1 MSKKIIALILTLIFL
16 LGVSTP
22 VFALTMENYEPY
34 TQVEFP
40 KWSLDLRRAESL
52 FFGGIPI
59 AFPLVT
65 VAYSVAGQDAEFWP
79 VLGIS
84 CAVSAVV
91 VLIDYII
98 GATSA
103 N

>member
-1 MSKKIIALILTLIFL
+1 MKKVVALIIALVMLFVISGPL
-16 LGVSTP
+16 
-22 VFALTMENYEPY
+22 FALDMSNHEPY
-34 TQVEFP
+34 TQAEFP

-52 FFGGIPI
+52 FFGGLPI

-65 VAYSVAGQDAEFWP
+65 AAYSIAGQQADFWP

-84 CAVSAVV
+84 CAVSATI

-98 GATSA
+98 GALSA

>member
-1 MSKKIIALILTLIFL
+1 MKKVVALIIALVMLFVISSPL
-16 LGVSTP
+16 
-22 VFALTMENYEPY
+22 FALDMSNHEPY
-34 TQVEFP
+34 TQAEFP

-52 FFGGIPI
+52 FFGGLPI

-65 VAYSVAGQDAEFWP
+65 AAYSIAGQQADFWP

-84 CAVSAVV
+84 CAVSATI

-98 GATSA
+98 GALSA

>member
-1 MSKKIIALILTLIFL
+1 MKKVVVLIVAITLFFII
-16 LGVSTP
+16 STP
-22 VFALTMENYEPY
+22 LFALDMGNYEPY
-34 TQVEFP
+34 TTVEFP

-52 FFGGIPI
+52 FFGGLPI

-65 VAYSVAGQDAEFWP
+65 AAYSIAGQQADFLP

-84 CAVSAVV
+84 CAVSATI

-98 GATSA
+98 GALSA